1 MIFQRVRGPD
11 YPRFVRS
18 PGRFIWGLMV
28 EDSSQSVEVVIAS
41 QFEMIEL
48 VQSVL
53 DDLTE
58 LVDYDEET
66 VHWMGMALRE
76 ALNNAIKHGNK
87 LDPEKQVRVTFDL
100 LPETLEIKVLDEGD
114 GFDVASLPDPT
125 EPANLLKPS
134 GRGIFYMRKFMDRL
148 EFKTGKNKGTEVHLV
163 KKRPDARD

>member
-28 EDSSQSVEVVIAS
+28 EDSSQSVEVVIAN

-53 DDLTE
+53 DDLTA
-58 LVDYDEET
+58 LVDFDEET

-148 EFKTGKNKGTEVHLV
+148 EFNTGKNKGTEVHLV
-163 KKRPDARD
+163 KKRPDAGD

>member
-28 EDSSQSVEVVIAS
+28 EDTGQSVEVVIAN

-58 LVDYDEET
+58 LVDFDEET

-87 LDPEKQVRVTFDL
+87 LDPGKHVRVTFDL

-148 EFKTGKNKGTEVHLV
+148 EFKTEKNKGTEVHLV
-163 KKRPDARD
+163 KKRPDAGD